1 VEKKIGVKEPF
12 DIPVGHPISERPEWP
27 IKSIWKEPKAN
38 EWRNLAEQW
47 HEWAERLEGENEKL
61 QKFDQ
66 VTMDRLILSRM
77 HRRKKEMEQNKEHI
91 SDYSGYAILE
101 ELIKI
106 FTNLEIDHQKELS
119 EEPTDA

>member
-1 VEKKIGVKEPF
+1 MP
-12 DIPVGHPISERPEWP
+12 DERPKLKCP
-27 IKSIWKEPKAN
+27 N
-38 EWRNLAEQW
+38 CG
-47 HEWAERLEGENEKL
+47 EGL
-61 QKFDQ
+61 DL
-66 VTMDRLILSRM
+66 VIMDKLILDRM
-77 HRRKKEMEQNKEHI
+77 HRRKDEMIENKEHI